1 MNDESLR
8 AKIRNMSKELNIP
21 SHLLLQNYLL
31 ERLLHRISVSE
42 YKENIV
48 LKGGLLITSMIGVDR
63 RTTMDIDTAIKA
75 FQVGEEQIQKMLL
88 QLLAI
93 DLNDGVSFE
102 FIDMKEIRQ
111 IDHYKGYRARLICKY
126 GKISQKLSVD
136 ISTGD
141 VITPE
146 QIDYSYKRLID
157 EGYIDIRSYNMESVI
172 AEKLETI
179 ISRGTLNTR
188 MRDFYDVYLLE
199 MMKSDEINWELLG
212 HAIEQTCMN
221 RKTSDLLEIVD
232 EIVEQ
237 IEVSKTM
244 EDLWGRY
251 LSKNPHIDRIG
262 FSVIVGKIKSIIS
275 RCALR

>member
-42 YKENIV
+42 YKENII
-48 LKGGLLITSMIGVDR
+48 LKGGLLIASMIGVDR
-63 RTTMDIDTAIKA
+63 RTTMDMDTAIKA

-102 FIDMKEIRQ
+102 FIDMNEIRQ
-111 IDHYKGYRARLICKY
+111 IDQYKGYRARVICKF
-126 GKISQKLSVD
+126 GKISQNLSVD

-146 QIDYSYKRLID
+146 QITYSYKMLID
-157 EGYIDIRSYNMESVI
+157 EGFIDIRSYNIETVL

-199 MMKSDEINWELLG
+199 MMKSDEINWKLFGL
-212 HAIEQTCMN
+212 AVEQTFKN
-221 RKTSDLLEIVD
+221 RNTSDLLEIVD
-232 EIVEQ
+232 EIIEQ

-262 FSVIVGKIKSIIS
+262 FAEIVEKVKSIVS
-275 RCALR
+275 RCE